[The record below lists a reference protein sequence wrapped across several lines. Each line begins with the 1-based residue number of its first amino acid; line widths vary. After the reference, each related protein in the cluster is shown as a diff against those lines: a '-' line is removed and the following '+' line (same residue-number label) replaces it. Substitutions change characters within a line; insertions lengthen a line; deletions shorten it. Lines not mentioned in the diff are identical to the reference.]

1 MSKRSQ
7 LVLMLLMLM
16 IPSALADEYTDT
28 LRGVVYTYE
37 KGSGVAKVKDGVYH
51 AWDGRT
57 RGSNTLAEDI
67 VILDSFS
74 VDDCK
79 YTVNE
84 IGDYAF
90 YYKDIISVKIPSIV
104 TSIGDYVFQ
113 GSSKLQ
119 TAYLPDNLETLG
131 IFSFS
136 RCSQLTSV
144 FLPSQMTMIPQGT
157 FMDCRGLRYIN
168 LPESLTEIGDR
179 SFANCSSLHEVV
191 IPENVTRIGMG
202 VFSDCDNL
210 QKVTIPSGIT
220 GIGSYAFGHTPKLC
234 IIISMIEA
242 PFDID
247 EDVFGDE
254 TYESATLYVPVGCK
268 ARYEAT
274 AGWSQF
280 KNIVEGSPTAVHTP
294 SAMQKDERVAYD
306 LKGHRLITLPQKGI
320 YIQDSKKKW
329 VR

>member
-1 MSKRSQ
+1 MKKRN
-7 LVLMLLMLM
+7 LLITILLLL
-16 IPSALADEYTDT
+16 ATAVVADEYTDSLT
-28 LRGVVYTYE
+28 GVVYTHE

-51 AWDGRT
+51 AWDART
-57 RGSNTLAEDI
+57 RGTIPLAEDI
-67 VILDSFS
+67 VILDSFI
-74 VDDCK
+74 VDDCRYAVK
-79 YTVNE
+79 E
-84 IGDYAF
+84 IGNYAF
-90 YYKDIISVKIPSIV
+90 YYKDIISVKIPSTV
-104 TSIGDYVFQ
+104 TAIGDYVFR

-119 TAYLPDNLETLG
+119 TVNLPESLEAIG

-136 RCSQLTSV
+136 DCNKLTSV
-144 FLPSQMTMIPQGT
+144 VWPSQMTTIPKGT
-157 FMDCRGLRYIN
+157 FMTCRRLREVI
-168 LPESLTEIGDR
+168 LPENLTEIGDM
-179 SFANCSSLHEVV
+179 SFTCCSSLREIV
-191 IPENVTRIGMG
+191 IPGQVTRIGMG
-202 VFSDCDNL
+202 AFSDCDSL
-210 QKVTIPSGIT
+210 SKVTIPSRVT
-220 GIGSYAFGHTPKLC
+220 SIGSYAFGHTPKLC

-306 LKGHRLITLPQKGI
+306 LKGHRLTTLPQKGI
-320 YIQDSKKKW
+320 YIQDGKKRW